1 MNVTPNEHEADQA
14 PLRWV
19 LDTNVVIDWLMF
31 NHPFM
36 DPLRERV
43 NDGRLVVL
51 THQPAIVELKAVL
64 GYRQLKL
71 DAARQ
76 EDIFARYV
84 ALTTEVALPA
94 GASLKN
100 LMMPGGFPRC
110 RDRDDEHFIALAY
123 HQKADALV
131 SRDNAVLGL
140 KSRVAKFGL
149 TIYNVPQAISRL
161 TVA

>member
-1 MNVTPNEHEADQA
+1 MN

-31 NHPFM
+31 NDPYM

-43 NDGRLVVL
+43 LDGRLIVL
-51 THQPAIVELKAVL
+51 THQPAINELQRVL
-64 GYRQLKL
+64 AYRQLKL
-71 DAARQ
+71 DSARQ
-76 EDIFARYV
+76 EEILNRYLL
-84 ALTTEVALPA
+84 LTTLVALPE
-94 GASLKN
+94 GASLKH
-100 LMMPGGFPRC
+100 LMTPGDFPRC

-131 SRDNAVLGL
+131 SRDNAVFGM

-149 TIYNVPQAISRL
+149 TIFNVQQAIAALKASS
-161 TVA
+161 

>member
-1 MNVTPNEHEADQA
+1 MK

-36 DPLRERV
+36 DPLRQRV
-43 NDGRLVVL
+43 ADGRLIVL
-51 THQPAIVELKAVL
+51 THQPALVELKAVL

-71 DAARQ
+71 DGPRQ
-76 EDIFARYV
+76 ADIYARYV
-84 ALTTEVALPA
+84 ASTQEVALPE

-100 LMMPGGFPRC
+100 LMMPGNFPRC

-131 SRDNAVLGL
+131 SRDNAVLGM

-149 TIYNVPQAISRL
+149 TILNVPQAIGVLVDGTDDPSP
-161 TVA
+161 VS

>member
-1 MNVTPNEHEADQA
+1 VSTSTNQNPPDPTP
-14 PLRWV
+14 PRWV

-43 NDGRLVVL
+43 IDGRLVVL
-51 THQPAIVELKAVL
+51 THQPALIELKAVL

-76 EDIFARYV
+76 ADIFARYV
-84 ALTTEVALPA
+84 ALTTEVALPV

-131 SRDNAVLGL
+131 SRDNAVLGI

-149 TIYNVPQAISRL
+149 TIFNVPQAISQL
-161 TVA
+161 TVN